1 MIDPSQTFPWATV
14 PRKTAKGWNPQIPS
28 TWAHLV
34 GMLTAHD
41 VRQKKDGELWAPV
54 TVGGNT
60 KSRTNDSVLEISC
73 IVLDFDCGVT
83 PEAAL
88 EPIVQRGLAW
98 VGHSSHSHML
108 AELVRG
114 EESVIASW
122 AMVQKR
128 QNEGFEV
135 SEAAKPKFRIVVPLS
150 RPVSAADWPG
160 VWEWAHSRLGPDSDV
175 ACKNPARL
183 YYLPSAPEETAFDIW
198 SDCGQGDALDVDAIL
213 LEIEATRPAQPAAPL
228 KPKSTG
234 AKPTGQGDYSTLDV
248 LAWAQAMRMKPV
260 QEDGGEGKVYIECP
274 WKADHTGGKQ
284 GPKDTYLLNKHDG
297 GKPVFKC
304 SHSHCQGRGFWAI
317 LQAIG
322 GADEFCASRRQY
334 APKQRQL
341 QAVEHHSA
349 SPSREVDPDTQGAD
363 SEVETDEA
371 LSDEIEQIT
380 QPGIRWAIKTDNG
393 PKCGVA
399 NAIVFLRQEFG
410 AGDVRFNEFTRL
422 VEVNGRPIKEAAIA
436 RLIERIELA
445 SRQTNWSR
453 GHIDSALQVLAEEAP
468 KYHPIREYLQALSW
482 DGVSRIAG
490 LVHTLGMA
498 SPLEIHSRYL
508 ECFFISA
515 VARIMDPGCKV
526 DTALVLQGPQG
537 ARKSSFFEYLTPNR
551 EWFSDAMGG
560 LENKD
565 ASMAVGHSWI
575 IEWSELES
583 VRRSNAG
590 AVKAFLSR
598 RVEHYRPPYGR
609 ELVDIPRSCVIV
621 GTTNE
626 DQFLQDTTGNRR
638 YMVIPVGQ
646 SIDTDA
652 INDLRDQ
659 LWAEAVVRYEY
670 SEPWHLSQ
678 EESSQQADVNADL
691 VAEDPWTALIS
702 RWLPR
707 SSSFSTAGYTVSL
720 TEVLRSCLEIPV
732 ERHSRAS
739 QMRVAQILRDL
750 GWRRIQVMQNGRRVW
765 LYQSPPG
772 FREESSVFSNT
783 DAF

>member
-1 MIDPSQTFPWATV
+1 MIDQSQTFPWATV
-14 PRKTAKGWNPQIPS
+14 PRKTAKGWRTQSPAS
-28 TWAHLV
+28 WTHLV
-34 GMLTAHD
+34 GMLTTHD

-54 TVGGNT
+54 KVGHT
-60 KSRTNDSVLEISC
+60 ESRTNESVLEISC

-88 EPIVQRGLAW
+88 QPIVQMGLAW
-98 VGHSSHSHML
+98 IGHSSHSHML

-114 EESVIASW
+114 EESMVASW
-122 AMVQKR
+122 AMVQKH
-128 QNEGFEV
+128 QTEGFEV
-135 SEAAKPKFRIVVPLS
+135 SEPAKPKFRIVVPLS
-150 RPVSAADWPG
+150 RPVSATDWPG
-160 VWEWAHSRLGPDSDV
+160 VWEWAHSRLGPDSDI

-198 SDCGQGDALDVDAIL
+198 SDSVDGIALDVDAIL
-213 LEIEATRPAQPAAPL
+213 SEVEASRPATPAAPVA
-228 KPKSTG
+228 KSTG
-234 AKPTGQGDYSTLDV
+234 AKPTGKGDYSTLDV
-248 LAWAQAMRMKPV
+248 LAWAQARAMKPR
-260 QEDGGEGKVYIECP
+260 QEEGGEGKVYIDCP
-274 WKADHTGGKQ
+274 WKDEHTAGKQ

-317 LQAIG
+317 LQAVG
-322 GADEFCASRRQY
+322 GADEFCASRLQY
-334 APKQRQL
+334 VPKQRQL
-341 QAVEHHSA
+341 QAVEQRPA
-349 SPSREVDPDTQGAD
+349 APSGEVEAETQDVEA
-363 SEVETDEA
+363 ETDEA
-371 LSDEIEQIT
+371 LSEEIEQIT

-399 NAIVFLRQEFG
+399 NAIVFLRHEFG
-410 AGDVRFNEFTRL
+410 AGNVRFNEFTRL
-422 VEVNGRPIKEAAIA
+422 VEVNGRPIREAAIA

-445 SRQTNWSR
+445 SRQTKWSR
-453 GHIDSALQVLAEEAP
+453 GHIDSALQVLADEAP
-468 KYHPIREYLQALSW
+468 KYHPIREYLESLSW

-490 LVHTLGMA
+490 LVHTLGMS
-498 SPLEIHSRYL
+498 SPQEIHSRYL
-508 ECFFISA
+508 DCFFISA

-590 AVKAFLSR
+590 AVKSFLSR

-652 INDLRDQ
+652 IEAMRDQ

-670 SEPWHLSQ
+670 GEAWHLSRD
-678 EESSQQADVNADL
+678 ESSQQADVNADL

-707 SSSFSTAGYTVSL
+707 GSSFSTVGHTVSL

-732 ERHSRAS
+732 ERHSRVS
-739 QMRVAQILRDL
+739 QMRVAQILRDI
-750 GWRRIQVMQNGRRVW
+750 GWTRVQSRQNGRRVW

-772 FREESSVFSNT
+772 FHEETSVFSNP